1 MNTVTDLPVF
11 TQTSFDSGALSG
23 LGAVVHRLTQS
34 GEHRVTV
41 LQGEKAIQTFP
52 LRVLAMPAQPPAGPL
67 SAPAP
72 RPFPAAGPVEVHVD
86 LGRALA
92 APGQVTPLL
101 PGDLAVVE
109 QGYAVFHAPPGSS
122 GLAVQLN
129 APQAETGA
137 PIFDSRKL
145 QNGDIFAVTLLRP
158 GRYSLTNTLHSTGAG
173 PAPGGT
179 GAQGEIRVAY
189 PVIGDKPYR
198 PPDPLQVQ
206 VGEGGFQ
213 PNSIQLQ
220 PVQGLIFHVGNVAAR
235 IQIELVEPDDGPPAG
250 GTGAK
255 VRGPL
260 FRWERPA
267 PPTPG

>member
-23 LGAVVHRLTQS
+23 LGAVVHRLTQP

-41 LQGEKAIQTFP
+41 LQGDKAIQTFP
-52 LRVLAMPAQPPAGPL
+52 MRVLAMPAQPPAGPP
-67 SAPAP
+67 SAPVL
-72 RPFPAAGPVEVHVD
+72 RPLPSAGPVEVHVD

-92 APGQVTPLL
+92 APGRAAALL
-101 PGDLAVVE
+101 PEDMAVVE

-137 PIFDSRKL
+137 PSFDSRKL

-158 GRYSLTNTLHSTGAG
+158 GRYSLTNSLHSV
-173 PAPGGT
+173 GT
-179 GAQGEIRVAY
+179 GVQGEIRVSY
-189 PVIGDKPYR
+189 PVIGDKPYS

-213 PNSIQLQ
+213 PSSIQLQ
-220 PVQGLIFHVGNVAAR
+220 PMQGLIFHIGNTAAR

-250 GTGAK
+250 GNLP
-255 VRGPL
+255 RGRGSL
-260 FRWERPA
+260 YRWTKPA
-267 PPTPG
+267 PSTPG

>member
-1 MNTVTDLPVF
+1 MNSISDLPVF

-23 LGAVVHRLTQS
+23 LGAVVHRLTQA

-41 LQGEKAIQTFP
+41 LQGEKPIQTFP
-52 LRVLAMPAQPPAGPL
+52 MRVTAKPAQPPALGPHPL
-67 SAPAP
+67 PA
-72 RPFPAAGPVEVHVD
+72 AAGPVELHVD

-92 APGQVTPLL
+92 APGQVAALRPE
-101 PGDLAVVE
+101 DMAVVE

-137 PIFDSRKL
+137 PSFDSRKL

-158 GRYSLTNTLHSTGAG
+158 GRYSLTNSLHSAGAP

-179 GAQGEIRVAY
+179 GVQGEIRVSY
-189 PVIGDKPYR
+189 PVIGDKPYS

-213 PNSIQLQ
+213 PSSIQLQ
-220 PVQGLIFHVGNVAAR
+220 PMQGLIFHIGNTAAR

-250 GTGAK
+250 PAPRGH
-255 VRGPL
+255 GPL
-260 FRWERPA
+260 FRWQR
-267 PPTPG
+267 PTPPGPG

>member
-1 MNTVTDLPVF
+1 MNTITDLPVF

-23 LGAVVHRLTQS
+23 LGAVVHRLTQP

-41 LQGEKAIQTFP
+41 LQGEKPIQTFP
-52 LRVLAMPAQPPAGPL
+52 MRVMAMPAQPPTLGPHPL
-67 SAPAP
+67 
-72 RPFPAAGPVEVHVD
+72 PAAGPMELHVD

-92 APGQVTPLL
+92 APGRAAALQPE
-101 PGDLAVVE
+101 DMAVVE

-137 PIFDSRKL
+137 PSFDSRKL

-158 GRYSLTNTLHSTGAG
+158 GRYSLTNSLHSAGA
-173 PAPGGT
+173 APTSGGT
-179 GAQGEIRVAY
+179 GEIRVSY
-189 PVIGDKPYR
+189 PVIGDKPYS

-213 PNSIQLQ
+213 PASIQLQ
-220 PVQGLIFHVGNVAAR
+220 PMQGLIFHIGNTAAR

-250 GTGAK
+250 GNLPGGRK
-255 VRGPL
+255 PL
-260 FRWERPA
+260 FRWERP
-267 PPTPG
+267 TPAG

>member
-1 MNTVTDLPVF
+1 MNSVTDLPVF

-52 LRVLAMPAQPPAGPL
+52 LRVMAMPAQPPAGPHPL
-67 SAPAP
+67 PT
-72 RPFPAAGPVEVHVD
+72 AGPVEVHVD

-92 APGQVTPLL
+92 APGQVAPLL
-101 PGDLAVVE
+101 PGDLAVIE
-109 QGYAVFHAPPGSS
+109 QGYAVFHAPPGSG

-158 GRYSLTNTLHSTGAG
+158 GRYSLTNTLRGTGTG
-173 PAPGGT
+173 PASGGT
-179 GAQGEIRVAY
+179 GAQGEIRVSY
-189 PVIGDKPYR
+189 PVISDQPYR

-206 VGEGGFQ
+206 VNEGGFQ

-250 GTGAK
+250 GSGPKA
-255 VRGPL
+255 RGPL

>member
-1 MNTVTDLPVF
+1 MNSISDLPVF

-23 LGAVVHRLTQS
+23 LGAVVHRLTQP

-52 LRVLAMPAQPPAGPL
+52 LRVLANPAQPP

-72 RPFPAAGPVEVHVD
+72 HPLPAAAPAEVQVD

-92 APGQVTPLL
+92 APGQVAPPL
-101 PGDLAVVE
+101 PEDLAVVE

-129 APQAETGA
+129 APQAGAGA
-137 PIFDSRKL
+137 PSFDSRKL

-158 GRYSLTNTLHSTGAG
+158 GRYSLANSLHSTG
-173 PAPGGT
+173 T
-179 GAQGEIRVAY
+179 MQGEIRVSY

-198 PPDPLQVQ
+198 PPDPLEVQ
-206 VGEGGFQ
+206 VAEGGFQ

-220 PVQGLIFHVGNVAAR
+220 PVQGLIFHIGNVAAR
-235 IQIELVEPDDGPPAG
+235 IQIELIEPDDGPPAG
-250 GTGAK
+250 GSGPKA
-255 VRGPL
+255 RGPL

>member
-23 LGAVVHRLTQS
+23 LGAVVHRLAQA

-41 LQGEKAIQTFP
+41 LQGEKPIQTFP
-52 LRVLAMPAQPPAGPL
+52 LRVLARPAQPPTL
-67 SAPAP
+67 APHAL
-72 RPFPAAGPVEVHVD
+72 PAAGPVEVHVD

-92 APGQVTPLL
+92 APGRVAALL
-101 PGDLAVVE
+101 PEDLAVVE

-129 APQAETGA
+129 APQAGAGA
-137 PIFDSRKL
+137 PSFDSRKL

-158 GRYSLTNTLHSTGAG
+158 GRYSLTNSLSSAGTG
-173 PAPGGT
+173 PAT
-179 GAQGEIRVAY
+179 GAQGTIQVAY
-189 PVIGDKPYR
+189 PVVGDKPYR

-213 PNSIQLQ
+213 PATIQLQ
-220 PVQGLIFHVGNVAAR
+220 PLQGLIFHIGNVAAR

-250 GTGAK
+250 GTPPKG
-255 VRGPL
+255 RGPL
-260 FRWERPA
+260 FRWERPT

>member
-23 LGAVVHRLTQS
+23 LGAVVHRLTQA

-41 LQGEKAIQTFP
+41 LQGEKPIQTFP
-52 LRVLAMPAQPPAGPL
+52 LRVLATPAQPPAL
-67 SAPAP
+67 APHAL
-72 RPFPAAGPVEVHVD
+72 PAAGPVEVHVD

-92 APGQVTPLL
+92 APGRVAALL
-101 PGDLAVVE
+101 PEDLAVVE

-129 APQAETGA
+129 APQAGAGA
-137 PIFDSRKL
+137 PSFDSRKL

-158 GRYSLTNTLHSTGAG
+158 GRYSLTNALHS
-173 PAPGGT
+173 GGT
-179 GAQGEIRVAY
+179 GPASGGTGVQGTIQVAY
-189 PVIGDKPYR
+189 PVVGDKPYR

-220 PVQGLIFHVGNVAAR
+220 PVQGLIFHIGNVAAR
-235 IQIELVEPDDGPPAG
+235 IQIELVEPDDGPSAG
-250 GTGAK
+250 GTPPKG
-255 VRGPL
+255 RGPL
-260 FRWERPA
+260 FRWERPT